1 MKRSQNDEVHPADL
15 QAKFGEDASLY
26 AQVRAEA
33 AAAAGR
39 THASEEWEKAA
50 DELAEGEATGADE
63 EPPTP
68 HRSR

>member
-1 MKRSQNDEVHPADL
+1 MKRCQNDELHPADL

-39 THASEEWEKAA
+39 PHAAKDWEKAA
-50 DELAEGEATGADE
+50 DELAEGAATGADNE
-63 EPPTP
+63 
-68 HRSR
+68 

>member
-39 THASEEWEKAA
+39 PHAS
-50 DELAEGEATGADE
+50 DGMGEGRG
-63 EPPTP
+63 
-68 HRSR
+68 RISRRRGD